1 MDKLQ
6 NGGRHIPFGRKRQ
19 GCKQIETDECPK
31 VWWTSYQNKKKL
43 FSYRLNYSIQITFIT
58 LQRVILGT

>member
-1 MDKLQ
+1 MKLNSFDRKTTTIIDLVDKLQ

-43 FSYRLNYSIQITFIT
+43 FSYMSN
-58 LQRVILGT
+58 